1 MSAAGADPRNL
12 TAFKRPAGFPR
23 IPAPEPAG
31 IARKDMEKTIILG
44 LGNLLYGDEGFG
56 VRLAQHLY
64 AHWDFPPG
72 VSVVDGGTQG
82 QTLLTFVEEAD
93 SLLVLDAVDFGLEPG
108 ELTPAGGST
117 RLCHSAESRPASEQL
132 FRSAGLAAL
141 RGTQPRRCA
150 LLGVQPAAM
159 TLGAH
164 CSPEVERILP
174 EAVNQALGLLR
185 HWGIEAIRRPEPPPS
200 FGPGPGRALNRFP
213 ATSGPGYPPI
223 RARHEKTPDFYDK
236 IPEFTPRG
244 TERQSRH
251 IPQAESLKK
260 SGRPCIMHST
270 NHGMRIYGL
279 QYI

>member
-1 MSAAGADPRNL
+1 
-12 TAFKRPAGFPR
+12 
-23 IPAPEPAG
+23 
-31 IARKDMEKTIILG
+31 MEKTIILG

-108 ELTPAGGST
+108 ELTLREEVPAYVTAQKVGPHQNSF
-117 RLCHSAESRPASEQL
+117 SEVL
-132 FRSAGLAAL
+132 GLAAL

-185 HWGIEAIRRPEPPPS
+185 HWGIEAIRRPEPRFRPRSWPS
-200 FGPGPGRALNRFP
+200 SEPFPRDIRTGISAHSRA
-213 ATSGPGYPPI
+213 A
-223 RARHEKTPDFYDK
+223 
-236 IPEFTPRG
+236 
-244 TERQSRH
+244 
-251 IPQAESLKK
+251 
-260 SGRPCIMHST
+260 
-270 NHGMRIYGL
+270 
-279 QYI
+279 